1 MEVADEEV
9 TEVAEEA
16 AVDMEEEEGTV
27 EEEGMVVEEADMVED
42 TMEVRFFNTHLLF
55 CHVSCF
61 VSRLSAT
68 MCTPEKLKKLTQP

>member
-27 EEEGMVVEEADMVED
+27 EEADMVED
-42 TMEVRFFNTHLLF
+42 TMEVRFFNTH
-55 CHVSCF
+55 
-61 VSRLSAT
+61 
-68 MCTPEKLKKLTQP
+68 